1 MTKYNYRGEILTGEP
16 QLKSSYFGFTDDKG
30 RLMVKWK
37 TEDEYCDKNGFD
49 KSYRPDSSTT
59 DYVIKDF
66 IIPKGTVICRYGS
79 PRGRFS
85 TYKGTDYDT
94 LSLPYIRET
103 IDYHEYIVT
112 TYLKVVC
119 IVTKGITAPHVR
131 QFRRRCKIHAS
142 TNHRT

>member
-1 MTKYNYRGEILTGEP
+1 M
-16 QLKSSYFGFTDDKG
+16 
-30 RLMVKWK
+30 
-37 TEDEYCDKNGFD
+37 
-49 KSYRPDSSTT
+49 
-59 DYVIKDF
+59 IKDF

-103 IDYHEYIVT
+103 IEYHEYIVT

-119 IVTKGITAPHVR
+119 IVTKGITAPMFDSSGGAVQFMHR
-131 QFRRRCKIHAS
+131 QTIELECSDSVLKEVDLWSHM
-142 TNHRT
+142 